1 MYVQWQANP
10 TFGQQP
16 NKIFHLRGSQM
27 DDYSSQ
33 KGMTSFF
40 MAATMYEYIKRI
52 GDNIRTQE
60 DKV

>member
-1 MYVQWQANP
+1 
-10 TFGQQP
+10 
-16 NKIFHLRGSQM
+16 M

-33 KGMTSFF
+33 NGMTSFF
-40 MAATMYEYIKRI
+40 VAATMYEFIKRI

>member
-1 MYVQWQANP
+1 
-10 TFGQQP
+10 
-16 NKIFHLRGSQM
+16 M